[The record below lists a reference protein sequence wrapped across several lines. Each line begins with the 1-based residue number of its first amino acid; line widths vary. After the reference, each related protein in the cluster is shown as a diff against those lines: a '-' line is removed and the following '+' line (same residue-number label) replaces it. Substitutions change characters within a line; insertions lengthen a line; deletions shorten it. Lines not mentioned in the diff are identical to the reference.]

1 MAKKRVK
8 KGTRVLPK
16 EVEGETGTPREFFS
30 VWVLIAIFA
39 VLELGLIVLMYP
51 SYRIQHHTQSARA
64 AFEKGDYQKARRHY
78 EWIVKNIAPKAET
91 PNRELGT
98 TYMQLEMYEEAI
110 ECFERVLQASPR
122 LEWINSAIGQCYVKL
137 GRPEEALPYFE
148 RELTIN
154 QLDAQANFYVG
165 QALFNQEK
173 YVEASKHFQRLVYT
187 GLFRKELEQYW
198 SEIEEKALKN

>member
-1 MAKKRVK
+1 MAKKRLK
-8 KGTRVLPK
+8 KGIRVLPE
-16 EVEGETGTPREFFS
+16 EVEGEAGAPREFFS

-51 SYRIQHHTQSARA
+51 SYRIQHNTQTARA
-64 AFEKGDYQKARRHY
+64 AFKKGDYQKARRHY
-78 EWIVKNIAPKAET
+78 EWIVKNIAPKAPT
-91 PNRELGT
+91 PNRELGI
-98 TYMQLEMYEEAI
+98 TYMRLEMYEQAI
-110 ECFERVLQASPR
+110 ECFERVLQALPR
-122 LEWINSAIGQCYVKL
+122 LEWINSAIGGCYVKL

-148 RELTIN
+148 QELTIN

>member
-1 MAKKRVK
+1 MAKKGVK
-8 KGTRVLPK
+8 KGIKIPPK
-16 EVEGETGTPREFFS
+16 EAEGEAHAPREFFS

-51 SYRIQHHTQSARA
+51 TYRIQYHTETARTA
-64 AFEKGDYQKARRHY
+64 VEKGNYEKARRHY
-78 EWIVKNIAPKAET
+78 EWLVRKIAPRAPT

-98 TYMQLEMYEEAI
+98 TYMRLEMYEEAI
-110 ECFERVLQASPR
+110 ECFDRVRQALPG
-122 LEWINSAIGQCYVKL
+122 LEWINSAIGVCYVKL

-173 YVEASKHFQRLVYT
+173 YLEASKHFQRLAHT
-187 GLFRKELEQYW
+187 GLFKKELEQYW
-198 SEIEEKALKN
+198 SEIEDKVLKK

>member
-8 KGTRVLPK
+8 KGTRILPK
-16 EVEGETGTPREFFS
+16 ELEGEAEAPREFFS

-51 SYRIQHHTQSARA
+51 TYRIQYHTKTART
-64 AFEKGDYQKARRHY
+64 AFKKGDYQKARRHY
-78 EWIVKNIAPKAET
+78 EWLVRKIAPKAPT
-91 PNRELGT
+91 PNRELGI
-98 TYMQLEMYEEAI
+98 TYMQLEMYEQAI
-110 ECFERVLQASPR
+110 ECFDRVLQALPR
-122 LEWINSAIGQCYVKL
+122 MEWINSAIGECYVKL

-148 RELTIN
+148 QELTIN

-173 YVEASKHFQRLVYT
+173 YLEASKHFQSLAHT
-187 GLFRKELEQYW
+187 GLFKKELEQYW
-198 SEIEEKALKN
+198 SEIEEKVLKK